1 MTLSDPVFSFVETN
15 PDRDADQELEGKKG
29 DKPAEADEANEHD
42 DDDEDRG
49 DGDGELEGDDDQ
61 GGEQQLVVLPP
72 QAPGQQELEVELQT
86 RLRLESSISKSN
98 TYKNHQSHGVDRH
111 HRSQE
116 LSVWKRS
123 AGVFLIFFSGRKHT
137 FV

>member
-1 MTLSDPVFSFVETN
+1 MILVGVIIRILHLTLSDPVFSFVETN
-15 PDRDADQELEGKKG
+15 PDRDADQELEDEEGYE
-29 DKPAEADEANEHD
+29 PAEADEANEHD

-86 RLRLESSISKSN
+86 KVHEDFTITKKAHA
-98 TYKNHQSHGVDRH
+98 T
-111 HRSQE
+111 
-116 LSVWKRS
+116 
-123 AGVFLIFFSGRKHT
+123 AFSWFNALGAYLG
-137 FV
+137 FA

>member
-1 MTLSDPVFSFVETN
+1 MILVGVIRILHLTLSDPVFSFVETN
-15 PDRDADQELEGKKG
+15 PDRDADQELEDEEGYE
-29 DKPAEADEANEHD
+29 PAEADEANEHD

-86 RLRLESSISKSN
+86 KVCKDFIIMAYGLLLVESVSS
-98 TYKNHQSHGVDRH
+98 
-111 HRSQE
+111 
-116 LSVWKRS
+116 
-123 AGVFLIFFSGRKHT
+123 F
-137 FV
+137 